1 MLCFCGR
8 LLPFYDSE
16 LQLCSRLSEA
26 LFLMLLT
33 AHLHLHVFLFFG
45 SVEQAVSF
53 SLIPEGYQV
62 TTNVVLLL
70 YTNSVVY

>member
-1 MLCFCGR
+1 M
-8 LLPFYDSE
+8 

-26 LFLMLLT
+26 LCHMLLT
-33 AHLHLHVFLFFG
+33 PHLHLHVFLFFG
-45 SVEQAVSF
+45 SVEQAVIF

-70 YTNSVVY
+70 YTYPVAY

>member
-1 MLCFCGR
+1 MLK
-8 LLPFYDSE
+8 
-16 LQLCSRLSEA
+16 LCPQLSEA

-33 AHLHLHVFLFFG
+33 THLHLHVFLFFG

-70 YTNSVVY
+70 YTYPVAY